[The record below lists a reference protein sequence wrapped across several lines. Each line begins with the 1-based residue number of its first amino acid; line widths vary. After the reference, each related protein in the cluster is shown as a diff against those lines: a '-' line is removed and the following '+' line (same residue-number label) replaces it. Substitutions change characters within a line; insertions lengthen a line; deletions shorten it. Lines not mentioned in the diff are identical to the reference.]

1 MSALGI
7 LDAGAVRT
15 GIRLAAGDMT
25 SMPLPREVVKGG
37 SKAVEVAGFRFGLL
51 GSLEVERDGVAV
63 PLARGKVRAL
73 LAILLLEVNRTVPF
87 DRIVERLWGDDPPAS
102 ARGTVHV
109 YAMRLRRALGEGPIL
124 TRPNGYQLRADP
136 ANVDVVAFHDLLDRA
151 RQAVRDPATESAL
164 LAEALGLWRGPALQ
178 DVPSEWLQRGV
189 VPRLAEERLGAVE
202 RRLEVDLT
210 LGRQADLV
218 GELTDLARGH
228 PTRERSWMLLML
240 ALSRLGRQVEAL
252 EAYQQVRRHFR
263 EELGLE
269 PSEAIQRL
277 HREILA
283 GEHHAAA
290 MAPAVD
296 GPAPVTPSQLPADV
310 RGFAGRAGPADRLVA
325 ELAAP
330 SMPVVILSGPPGV
343 GKTALAVHVAHQV
356 RADYPDGQ
364 LYADLQGYSPSAP
377 LTPAV
382 VLARFLRALGIPADQ
397 VPTDQEDQAGLYRSL
412 LADRRVLVV
421 LDNAAE
427 PRQVR
432 PLLPGQPGC
441 AALVTSRSDL
451 RGLVALEGG
460 QPLAVEPLSIEDARA
475 VLAALIDAER
485 VVEEPEAVDRLAAEC
500 AGLPLALRIA
510 AANLRANPHQSIAD
524 FTEALR
530 VRGRLVQ
537 LQVPGD
543 AQTAVR
549 AAFDLSYA
557 RLGPAAARLFR
568 LLSAVPGPD
577 FDVAACAALIGA
589 DPLDADRA
597 VDELV
602 AANLVI
608 PRSAG
613 RYQFHDLIQE
623 YATSQVTADDAV
635 HSARTRLWDFYLHG
649 AWQSTHLL
657 YPDSA
662 RLPLP
667 SMVDGVRLLARSGE
681 AAALAWLDAELPNL
695 AAAAAGAATEPAL
708 RPYAWRLADALGGYF
723 WGRSTAVES
732 LATCEAALAAARAQG
747 DSAAEA
753 TMLDLIGMVH
763 FAQSRYDLAS
773 EYHVQALGI
782 HRRVTDLDGQATS
795 LYHLGRISTQVGPPE
810 RAVGYHREALA
821 LVERTGNLDAQTLN
835 TNYLGVA
842 LLSVGRVEQT
852 LQTHMRALELNKR
865 TGNQAILGRI
875 MGGLGNAAWYRG
887 DLRLAVALY
896 QEAATIGRRLGIRS
910 MEANNLICLAEAR
923 CDLGEYAEAKATAE
937 LGAALARGVGER
949 RIQLGA
955 MEITA
960 TARLRGGQGA
970 GVLDEYCHAL
980 RLANEINFRFGE
992 ISIRTALAAAHRI
1005 GGDPANALAHAEVAI
1020 CRIRRTG
1027 IRANLEGRALIEV
1040 GLARLDLGDPS
1051 CAATCLAAA
1060 VQVARR
1066 NGMRLI
1072 EARALDAY
1080 GRAVH
1085 ANAGARAAA
1094 PHWRAALEIFDRIG
1108 APEASQVRTR
1118 LGVDLHP

>member
-1 MSALGI
+1 
-7 LDAGAVRT
+7 
-15 GIRLAAGDMT
+15 
-25 SMPLPREVVKGG
+25 
-37 SKAVEVAGFRFGLL
+37 
-51 GSLEVERDGVAV
+51 
-63 PLARGKVRAL
+63 
-73 LAILLLEVNRTVPF
+73 
-87 DRIVERLWGDDPPAS
+87 
-102 ARGTVHV
+102 
-109 YAMRLRRALGEGPIL
+109 MRNPI
-124 TRPNGYQLRADP
+124 T
-136 ANVDVVAFHDLLDRA
+136 
-151 RQAVRDPATESAL
+151 
-164 LAEALGLWRGPALQ
+164 
-178 DVPSEWLQRGV
+178 
-189 VPRLAEERLGAVE
+189 
-202 RRLEVDLT
+202 
-210 LGRQADLV
+210 
-218 GELTDLARGH
+218 
-228 PTRERSWMLLML
+228 
-240 ALSRLGRQVEAL
+240 
-252 EAYQQVRRHFR
+252 
-263 EELGLE
+263 
-269 PSEAIQRL
+269 
-277 HREILA
+277 
-283 GEHHAAA
+283 
-290 MAPAVD
+290 
-296 GPAPVTPSQLPADV
+296 
-310 RGFAGRAGPADRLVA
+310 ADRLVA

-382 VLARFLRALGIPADQ
+382 VLARFLHALGIPADQ

-412 LADRRVLVV
+412 LADRRGLVV

-451 RGLVALEGG
+451 RGLVALEDG

-485 VVEEPEAVDRLAAEC
+485 VVEEPAAVDRLAAEC

-543 AQTAVR
+543 PQTAVR

-557 RLGPAAARLFR
+557 RPGPAAARLFR

-589 DPLDADRA
+589 DPLHADRA

-608 PRSAG
+608 R
-613 RYQFHDLIQE
+613 
-623 YATSQVTADDAV
+623 
-635 HSARTRLWDFYLHG
+635 
-649 AWQSTHLL
+649 QSTHLL

-681 AAALAWLDAELPNL
+681 AAALA
-695 AAAAAGAATEPAL
+695 
-708 RPYAWRLADALGGYF
+708 
-723 WGRSTAVES
+723 
-732 LATCEAALAAARAQG
+732 AARAQG

-763 FAQSRYDLAS
+763 FAQSRYDLAG

-795 LYHLGRISTQVGPPE
+795 LYHRARRRAPDRRRPGE
-810 RAVGYHREALA
+810 RAGARRGGHLPDPPYRHPGQPR
-821 LVERTGNLDAQTLN
+821 
-835 TNYLGVA
+835 
-842 LLSVGRVEQT
+842 
-852 LQTHMRALELNKR
+852 
-865 TGNQAILGRI
+865 
-875 MGGLGNAAWYRG
+875 GLGP
-887 DLRLAVALY
+887 D
-896 QEAATIGRRLGIRS
+896 
-910 MEANNLICLAEAR
+910 
-923 CDLGEYAEAKATAE
+923 
-937 LGAALARGVGER
+937 
-949 RIQLGA
+949 
-955 MEITA
+955 
-960 TARLRGGQGA
+960 RGGP
-970 GVLDEYCHAL
+970 
-980 RLANEINFRFGE
+980 RPPR
-992 ISIRTALAAAHRI
+992 
-1005 GGDPANALAHAEVAI
+1005 P
-1020 CRIRRTG
+1020 RRS
-1027 IRANLEGRALIEV
+1027 
-1040 GLARLDLGDPS
+1040 S

-1060 VQVARR
+1060 VQAGRR

-1085 ANAGARAAA
+1085 ANEGARAAA
-1094 PHWRAALEIFDRIG
+1094 PHWRAAWRSSTGSGPRKRRRSAPGWAWTSIGDRARVG
-1108 APEASQVRTR
+1108 RPRGPSAPHVR
-1118 LGVDLHP
+1118 LGRRGRCPGAVRGGQPRPVSASWRVLRRA